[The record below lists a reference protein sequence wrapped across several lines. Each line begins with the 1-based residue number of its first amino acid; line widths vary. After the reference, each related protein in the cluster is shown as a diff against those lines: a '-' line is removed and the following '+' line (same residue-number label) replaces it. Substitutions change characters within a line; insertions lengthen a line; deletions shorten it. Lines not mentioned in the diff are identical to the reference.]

1 MHIETIRE
9 QFLRFWL
16 TSDLQAVIATESV
29 GEVLSLDIVNIV
41 PLPDIA
47 YMVMGMYNHRGD
59 ILWIM
64 DLPCLLGLKP
74 LHLSGSHHRCSI
86 LVMHFQQ
93 QTIGFAIPK
102 VGQILSPQ
110 KYRMQLSFAKQKT
123 QQLDWCVQG
132 TCTSAEHTSMVILS
146 SEKIFDL
153 LKL

>member
-1 MHIETIRE
+1 MKIETVRE
-9 QFLRFWL
+9 QFLGFWL
-16 TSDLQAVIATESV
+16 TTDLQAVTSTASV
-29 GEVLSLDIVNIV
+29 GEVLNLDISNIV

-59 ILWIM
+59 VLWIM

-74 LHLSGSHHRCSI
+74 LHLSGSRHHCSI

-93 QTIGFAIPK
+93 QTMGFAVPK

-110 KYRMQLSFAKQKT
+110 KHRIQLSFAKQKT

-132 TCTSAEHTSMVILS
+132 TCTGADNTSMVILS

>member
-1 MHIETIRE
+1 MKIDTIRE
-9 QFLRFWL
+9 QFLGFWL
-16 TSDLQAVIATESV
+16 TPDLQAVIATEV
-29 GEVLSLDIVNIV
+29 VREVLSLDISAIV
-41 PLPDIA
+41 PFPDIA

-59 ILWIM
+59 VLWIM

-74 LHLSGSHHRCSI
+74 LHISNPRHFCSI

-93 QTIGFAIPK
+93 QTMGFAVPR

-110 KYRMQLSFAKQKT
+110 NSRIQLSFAKQKT

-132 TCTSAEHTSMVILS
+132 TYGGPKDMSMVILS
-146 SEKIFDL
+146 GEKIFDL

>member
-1 MHIETIRE
+1 MILNTIRE
-9 QFLRFWL
+9 QFLGFWL
-16 TSDLQAVIATESV
+16 TQELQAVISTESIR
-29 GEVLSLDIVNIV
+29 EVLSLDISNLV

-59 ILWIM
+59 VLWVI

-74 LHLSGSHHRCSI
+74 LHFSNSRHHCSV
-86 LVMHFQQ
+86 LVMTFQQ
-93 QTIGFAIPK
+93 QIIGFAVPQ
-102 VGQILSPQ
+102 VGQILSPN
-110 KYRMQLSFAKQKT
+110 KSRVQLSFSKQKT

-132 TCTSAEHTSMVILS
+132 TCSRAGHSSTIILS